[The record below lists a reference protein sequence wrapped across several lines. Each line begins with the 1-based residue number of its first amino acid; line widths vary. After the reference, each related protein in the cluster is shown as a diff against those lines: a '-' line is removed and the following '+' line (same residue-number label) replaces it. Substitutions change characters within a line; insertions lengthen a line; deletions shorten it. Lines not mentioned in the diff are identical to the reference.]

1 MEVHSKARFG
11 ALFQTAWMSLKLSV
25 SLTDNVDMIRD
36 LLEQGLPVSLMATL
50 IVSLWVTGIWAL
62 VKDERG
68 PAATLTKLLLVGFV
82 AFLVWWFAVP
92 FFR

>member
-1 MEVHSKARFG
+1 M
-11 ALFQTAWMSLKLSV
+11 
-25 SLTDNVDMIRD
+25 
-36 LLEQGLPVSLMATL
+36 MATL

-68 PAATLTKLLLVGFV
+68 PAATFTKLLLVGFV
-82 AFLVWWFAVP
+82 AFFAWRFALP